1 MALLNLLVLA
11 ASVLAVSIGGT
22 SGTMEGNLLG
32 LGTAMLGMAWF
43 FRLEATSHLRLL
55 PRGGTNPRTDIGAA
69 YGAMMMLAFGVTTEI
84 FVPYFL
90 QILHGMTPLH
100 AGFLSAVMSAGW
112 TLGSV
117 LSSGGSEGRV
127 RLCMRAGPLL
137 MAFSIAFLSAL
148 MPVHDEA
155 GGAIIVLGIC
165 LAVMG
170 LGIGIAWP
178 HLGPR
183 IFALA
188 AEGEKD
194 VAAASITI
202 VLMTTYSF
210 GSALGG
216 VVTNLAGIAVPG
228 GVAGASSAA
237 GWLFTIFTLPPMLAA
252 FLIRRLLAS
261 PRAATE

>member
-1 MALLNLLVLA
+1 
-11 ASVLAVSIGGT
+11 
-22 SGTMEGNLLG
+22 
-32 LGTAMLGMAWF
+32 
-43 FRLEATSHLRLL
+43 
-55 PRGGTNPRTDIGAA
+55 
-69 YGAMMMLAFGVTTEI
+69 MMMLAFGVNTEI

-90 QILHGMTPLH
+90 QVLHGMTPLH
-100 AGFLSAVMSAGW
+100 AGYLTAVMSAGW

-127 RLCMRAGPLL
+127 RLCMRGGPLL

-155 GGAIIVLGIC
+155 GGAVVVIGIC
-165 LAVMG
+165 LAMMG

-178 HLGPR
+178 HLAPR

-228 GVAGASSAA
+228 GVSGASSAA
-237 GWLFTIFTLPPMLAA
+237 GWLCSIFSLPPMLAA

-261 PRAATE
+261 PRDAAE